1 MVVLRFYYNSQ
12 DMMYFALVIL
22 PLFLLAFI
30 VQIKMKITY
39 SKYSR
44 VMNMKGISGADAARN
59 ILDSMGLRHVRIQR
73 VSGELTDHFDPRTNT
88 LRLSEKNY
96 SGHSVAAVGVA
107 AHEAGHAI
115 QHAEKYA
122 PVKMRIAM
130 LPAIKFSSWLYIPMF
145 LCGMFYNMTWFCYIA
160 LVVFGISCLF
170 QLITL
175 PVEFDA
181 SRRAIS
187 IIESRGILDSAEIPG
202 VKKVLWA
209 AAMTYVVAFL
219 SSLAQLVRILLLSR
233 NNND

>member
-1 MVVLRFYYNSQ
+1 MSFLYLYYGSQ
-12 DMMYFALVIL
+12 DMMYFIMVIL
-22 PLFLLAFI
+22 PLLLLTFV

-39 SKYSR
+39 SKYSGI
-44 VMNMKGISGADAARN
+44 MNRRGISGSEAARN
-59 ILDSMGLRHVRIQR
+59 ILDSMGLRHVRIER

-115 QHAEKYA
+115 QYAKKYV
-122 PVKMRIAM
+122 PVKLRAAVI
-130 LPAIKFSSWLYIPMF
+130 PAVRFSSWLYIPMF
-145 LCGMFYNMTWFCYIA
+145 VLGLFYNMTWFIYIA
-160 LVVFGISCLF
+160 LIVFSLTFIL

-175 PVEFDA
+175 PVEFNA

-187 IIESRGILDSAEIPG
+187 VIESRGILDSSEISG

-219 SSLAQLVRILLLSR
+219 VSLAQLIRILLLRR
-233 NNND
+233 NDD

>member
-1 MVVLRFYYNSQ
+1 MYLYYNGQ
-12 DMMYFALVIL
+12 DMTYYIMVIL
-22 PLFLLAFI
+22 PLFILSFI
-30 VQIKMKITY
+30 VQIKMKLTY
-39 SKYSR
+39 SKYSKI
-44 VMNMKGISGADAARN
+44 MNVRGLSGSEAARN
-59 ILDSMGLRHVRIQR
+59 ILDSMGLRHVSIQR

-115 QHAEKYA
+115 QYAEKYA
-122 PVKMRIAM
+122 PIKLRAAVIPAVKY
-130 LPAIKFSSWLYIPMF
+130 SSWLYIPMF
-145 LCGMFYNMTWFCYIA
+145 IFGLFYNITWFCYFAII
-160 LVVFGISCLF
+160 VFGIMFLF

-175 PVEFDA
+175 PVEFNA

-187 IIESRGILDSAEIPG
+187 IIESRGILETSEISG
-202 VKKVLWA
+202 VRKVLWA

-219 SSLAQLVRILLLSR
+219 MSLAQLVRVILLSR